1 MNPIFNQ
8 KYKTTLCRHWQ
19 TTGAC
24 TIGVRCVFAHG
35 QAELR
40 NPNDPITLNQSIL
53 SDPKMLSSFMAT
65 PLGDVTTVNAM
76 VVAQQY
82 ESLLQEAEELKKAL
96 NKTDDTQAYKNTLE
110 QAKEY
115 LDKPHFDITTDPMVQ
130 KRITTAQLKLMAR

>member
-19 TTGAC
+19 QTGAC

-53 SDPKMLSSFMAT
+53 SDPKMLSSFMT
-65 PLGDVTTVNAM
+65 NPGDVSVVNAM

-82 ESLLQEAEELKKAL
+82 ESLLQETHQLSKAL
-96 NKTDDTQAYKNTLE
+96 ANA
-110 QAKEY
+110 
-115 LDKPHFDITTDPMVQ
+115 
-130 KRITTAQLKLMAR
+130 